1 MLSGLQ
7 ESFSRI
13 MRTMVKK
20 KVKRWADSKPMSRRK
35 KGSDVIKEESG
46 DCT

>member
-20 KVKRWADSKPMSRRK
+20 KVKRWADSRQA
-35 KGSDVIKEESG
+35 KEPEEG
-46 DCT
+46 GE